1 MFVRN
6 IKEFKKK
13 TNKKKILCLDC
24 GKRKVGI
31 AISDENQRISMPM
44 KTIDRNN
51 QFNGNILK
59 IILEYEVGGI
69 IIGLPIN
76 NSGKINKMSQFIKD
90 ISKNLDLFLK
100 KENFNMPILFW
111 DESFSSIEAET
122 LTNIFYKNKKSQKK
136 TLDKFAA
143 KVILEDFINFNC

>member
-44 KTIDRNN
+44 KNMERNN

-59 IILEYEVGGI
+59 IIFEYHAGGI

-76 NSGKINKMSQFIKD
+76 NNGKLNKMSQFIKD
-90 ISKNLDLFLK
+90 ISKNLDFFLK
-100 KENFNMPILFW
+100 KENFDIPILFW
-111 DESFSSIEAET
+111 DESFSSIEAEI
-122 LTNIFYKNKKSQKK
+122 LTDTFFKNKKSQKK

-143 KVILEDFINFNC
+143 KVILEDFINYKH

>member
-122 LTNIFYKNKKSQKK
+122 LTNIFFKNKKSQKK

>member
-90 ISKNLDLFLK
+90 ISKNLDLFLM

-122 LTNIFYKNKKSQKK
+122 LTNIFFKNKKSQKK

>member
-1 MFVRN
+1 M
-6 IKEFKKK
+6 
-13 TNKKKILCLDC
+13 DC

-122 LTNIFYKNKKSQKK
+122 LTNIFFKNKKSQKK